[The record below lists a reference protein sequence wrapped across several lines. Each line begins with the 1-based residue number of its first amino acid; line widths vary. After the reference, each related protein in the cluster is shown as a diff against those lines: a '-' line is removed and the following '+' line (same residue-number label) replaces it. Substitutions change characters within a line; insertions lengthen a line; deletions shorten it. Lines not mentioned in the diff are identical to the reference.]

1 MESPMRPD
9 DRTEGPTR
17 ADEERTNNMALAR
30 LLQRGLDVA
39 DWATSEQ
46 LLELLDAVEAFEAAA
61 RERGSDSFTNTLESS
76 RPDNAEYVLPD
87 PRADDSIESYIRR
100 VEAKTNEIRV
110 MGDG

>member
-9 DRTEGPTR
+9 DRIEGPSS

-46 LLELLDAVEAFEAAA
+46 LVTLLDAVEAFEAAA
-61 RERGSDSFTNTLESS
+61 RARGSDSFTNTLESS
-76 RPDNAEYVLPD
+76 QPDNPEFVLPD
-87 PRADDSIESYIRR
+87 PRADDTIESYIGR
-100 VEAKTNEIRV
+100 VKEKTSE